1 MAIASWL
8 RPAVKP
14 TPAEPLTFS
23 SYDSME
29 GVEYA
34 PVQSAAPRRTRVES
48 VRRVLPGMTIAGVIA
63 LAAAWLADHYG
74 APVMLFALL
83 LGMAVNFV
91 SQDPRCRPGVDFTAR
106 NVLRLGVALLGARIT
121 LTQVQALGGE
131 TLLIAAAAVA
141 LTIALGLAL
150 SRALRL
156 SPSFGVLTGGSVA
169 ICGASA
175 AMAIS
180 AILPRTP
187 ERERETLLTVVG
199 VTTLSTVAMVL
210 YPVLA
215 AALGLD
221 AVRTGVFLGAT
232 IHDVAQ
238 VVGAGYS
245 VSKEAGDTAT
255 VVKLFRVALLLPV
268 VLLLAMAFRSRE
280 AGAARG
286 RRPPL
291 LPTFLLGFAA
301 LVAVNSAGVAPPA
314 LMQGL
319 GDASRWALVAAIAAL
334 GAKTSLGELAAVGW
348 KPILLV
354 VAETLFV
361 LAWVLGALLLLR

>member
-1 MAIASWL
+1 MAPIPWL

-14 TPAEPLTFS
+14 TPTEPLTFS

-34 PVQSAAPRRTRVES
+34 PVQAAAPRRTRVES
-48 VRRVLPGMTIAGVIA
+48 VRRVMPGMTIAGVIA
-63 LAAAWLADHYG
+63 LAAAWLAEHYG

-121 LTQVQALGGE
+121 LGQIEALGGE
-131 TLLIAAAAVA
+131 TLVIAATGVG
-141 LTIALGLAL
+141 LTIGVGWVL

-156 SPSFGVLTGGSVA
+156 APTFGVLTGGSVA

-175 AMAIS
+175 ALAIS
-180 AILPRTP
+180 SILPPSP

-199 VTTLSTVAMVL
+199 VTTLSTIAMVL

-215 AALGLD
+215 SRLGLD
-221 AVRTGVFLGAT
+221 ALQTGVFLGAT

-245 VSKEAGDTAT
+245 VSQETGDTAT

-268 VLLLAMAFRSRE
+268 VLVLAMAFRSRSASE
-280 AGAARG
+280 ARG

-301 LVAVNSAGVAPPA
+301 LVVVNSSGVAPVA
-314 LMQGL
+314 LMEQVGA
-319 GDASRWALVAAIAAL
+319 ASRWALVAAIAAL
-334 GAKTSLGELAAVGW
+334 GVKTSLGELAAVGW

-361 LAWVLGALLLLR
+361 LAWVLGALLVLR

>member
-1 MAIASWL
+1 MALLSGL
-8 RPAVKP
+8 RRSKP
-14 TPAEPLTFS
+14 TAAEPLSFS

-34 PVQSAAPRRTRVES
+34 PVQATTPRRTRWES
-48 VRRVLPGMTIAGVIA
+48 VRRVMPGLTIAGVVA
-63 LAAAWLADHYG
+63 LAAAWLADHYA

-91 SQDPRCRPGVDFTAR
+91 SQDPRCRPGIDFAAR

-121 LTQVQALGGE
+121 IAQVQALGGE
-131 TLLIAAAAVA
+131 TLLVAVTAVA
-141 LTIALGLAL
+141 LTVAVGWALA
-150 SRALRL
+150 RALKLR
-156 SPSFGVLTGGSVA
+156 PEFGVLTGGSVA

-175 AMAIS
+175 ALAIAS
-180 AILPRTP
+180 VLPNTP

-215 AALGLD
+215 SGLGLD
-221 AVRTGVFLGAT
+221 AEAAGVFLGAT

-245 VSKEAGDTAT
+245 LSETSGDTAT

-268 VLLLAMAFRSRE
+268 VLLIALMFRSGE
-280 AGAARG
+280 GKAAPGR

-291 LPTFLLGFAA
+291 LPGF
-301 LVAVNSAGVAPPA
+301 LVAFAVLVLINSTGQVPPVVTDQLEA
-314 LMQGL
+314 
-319 GDASRWALVAAIAAL
+319 ASRWALVAAIAAL
-334 GAKTSLGELAAVGW
+334 GAKTSLGELAHVGW
-348 KPILLV
+348 RPVLLI
-354 VAETLFV
+354 VAETLAV
-361 LAWVLGALLLLR
+361 LAWVLAAILLLG